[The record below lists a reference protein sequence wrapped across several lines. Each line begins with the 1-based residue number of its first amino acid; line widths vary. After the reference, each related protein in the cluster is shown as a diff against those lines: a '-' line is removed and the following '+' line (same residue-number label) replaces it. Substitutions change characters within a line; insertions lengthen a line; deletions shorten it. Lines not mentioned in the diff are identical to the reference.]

1 MDDIE
6 VSGGHG
12 VIVSR
17 LDPSWVL
24 ADSRR
29 GKLVVQR
36 KRDEC
41 PHQTW
46 EVVSARAEDHAKPAT
61 SCHLAYKL
69 PEQVT
74 TDCAL
79 VKV

>member
-1 MDDIE
+1 MI
-6 VSGGHG
+6 G
-12 VIVSR
+12 SR
-17 LDPSWVL
+17 LDPGWVV
-24 ADSRR
+24 ADSRQ

-74 TDCAL
+74 TDFAL